1 MHAALA
7 KVFLT
12 TGGISNLADR
22 SRKYHRIIRMFS
34 SLSKCLQQHVEEPAA
49 FKHILTVK
57 AEQRNGNRT
66 DIIIQE

>member
-1 MHAALA
+1 MQTDLA

-22 SRKYHRIIRMFS
+22 SRKYHLM
-34 SLSKCLQQHVEEPAA
+34 KCLQQHVGEQRSQQ
-49 FKHILTVK
+49 HSNSLK

>member
-1 MHAALA
+1 MQTDLA

-22 SRKYHRIIRMFS
+22 SRKYHLM
-34 SLSKCLQQHVEEPAA
+34 KCLQQHVGELRSQQHS
-49 FKHILTVK
+49 HILTLK